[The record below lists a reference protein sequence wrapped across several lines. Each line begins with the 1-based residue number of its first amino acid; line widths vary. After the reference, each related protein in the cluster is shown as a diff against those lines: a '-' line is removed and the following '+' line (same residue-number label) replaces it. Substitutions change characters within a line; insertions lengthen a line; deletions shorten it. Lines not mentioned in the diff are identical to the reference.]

1 MRRRR
6 PARYTL
12 WLARTGAAPRTF
24 SLPVWLPAVLVV
36 FLAAWSAFNLYLWN
50 RTAEMRSLQ
59 LRLASLSTQARQLT
73 LKLEAEKTRNE
84 ALSQEAQAVMKSLE
98 SLEAEIN
105 RLRERAGM
113 PKIRLTPARSAPKEP
128 KGGAALPPEA
138 GSLFLLAR
146 GQLAEVAGDLG
157 ELESRLD
164 ATLRREEAM
173 PRGYPLRGYFRVAS
187 YFGNRR
193 NPFGGRGYEFHD
205 GLDFPAPYGTPV
217 HATAPGVVIQAGWN
231 GPFGQSIT
239 LDHGYGYRTLYGHLS
254 RLGARVGE
262 RLEAGEVLGW
272 VGSTGR
278 STGSHLHYTVF
289 RYGIAVDP
297 MPYLDALAAR

>member
-24 SLPVWLPAVLVV
+24 SLPVWIPAALVI

-59 LRLASLSTQARQLT
+59 LRLSSLSGQARQLT
-73 LKLEAEKTRNE
+73 LRLEAEKTRND
-84 ALSQEAQAVMKSLE
+84 ALSQEAQEVMKSLE

-113 PKIRLTPARSAPKEP
+113 PRIRLTPARSSPKEP
-128 KGGAALPPEA
+128 KGGAALAPEP
-138 GSLFLLAR
+138 GSLFLQAR
-146 GQLAEVAGDLG
+146 HQLTGLAGDLG

-164 ATLRREEAM
+164 ATLRREEAL
-173 PRGYPLRGYFRVAS
+173 PRGYPLPGHTRITS

-193 NPFGGRGYEFHD
+193 NPFGGRRYEFHD
-205 GLDFPAPYGTPV
+205 GLDFSAPYGTPV

-254 RLGARVGE
+254 RLGARVGQ

-278 STGSHLHYTVF
+278 STGAHLHYTVM
-289 RYGIAVDP
+289 RYGVAVDP
-297 MPYLDALAAR
+297 RAYLP